1 MKNQSNNLFTPISKE
16 ELANLTQQVKETVA
30 TGLNGHTRTFGSLDL
45 WNIHR
50 QRRTLAGRRQF
61 V

>member
-1 MKNQSNNLFTPISKE
+1 MKKQSNNLFTQISKE
-16 ELANLTQQVKETVA
+16 EVENLTQLVKETLA
-30 TGLNGHTRTFGSLDL
+30 PGLAGQSRSFTSLDL

-50 QRRTLAGRRQF
+50 QRRTLSGRRQF

>member
-1 MKNQSNNLFTPISKE
+1 MKKQSNNLFTQISKE
-16 ELANLTQQVKETVA
+16 ELGDLTQQVKETIA
-30 TGLNGHTRTFGSLDL
+30 TGVNSQGRSFGSLDL

-50 QRRTLAGRRQF
+50 QRKTLSGRRQF

>member
-1 MKNQSNNLFTPISKE
+1 MKKQSNNLFTQISKDE
-16 ELANLTQQVKETVA
+16 VENLTQQVKETLA
-30 TGLNGHTRTFGSLDL
+30 TGLNNQTRNFGSLDL

-50 QRRTLAGRRQF
+50 QRKTLSGRRQF

>member
-1 MKNQSNNLFTPISKE
+1 MKKQSNNLFTQISKE
-16 ELANLTQQVKETVA
+16 ETEILTQQVKETLA
-30 TGLNGHTRTFGSLDL
+30 TGLNSHSRTFGSLDL

-50 QRRTLAGRRQF
+50 QRKTMAGRRQF

>member
-1 MKNQSNNLFTPISKE
+1 MKKHSNTLFTQISKE
-16 ELANLTQQVKETVA
+16 EVANLTQQVKETVA
-30 TGLNGHTRTFGSLDL
+30 TGLNGQSRTFGSLDL

-50 QRRTLAGRRQF
+50 QRKTLSGRRQF

>member
-1 MKNQSNNLFTPISKE
+1 MKKQSNTLFTPISKKE
-16 ELANLTQQVKETVA
+16 VENLTQQVKETLA
-30 TGLNGHTRTFGSLDL
+30 TGLSIHNRKFSSLDL